1 MNKKLFYIPLWGI
14 LTLSSLS
21 SCRSEDGLSQQQQE
35 KDMRFSVFAPKN
47 GKTINYPD
55 GFAYLMKRYDRLQKT
70 NVSGINNKSVLN
82 NLSASTDNNT
92 VVPQANNEYVE
103 FNVRSQTFT
112 EENGDKWVV
121 FPKVKGN
128 MVVGL
133 VIATLTQGETY
144 VRYETYRDSNEWFK
158 KNVNSFQEALG
169 RFQKK
174 IISLSLS
181 ASINPMAG
189 SNCTKTSTGYDN
201 CEIEGVTVGGGKPK
215 TGGSGGG
222 GGDDPE
228 PPEGGTCLPHEDC
241 DTALP
246 GGTGQ
251 DTTYELLDPCSKARL
266 NLSSYVVKQAAQ
278 DLQDKINDLN
288 RTDPN
293 EEVRIINKD
302 GSTKTIHGGQDH
314 VVFSPDIYTKGSV
327 HDHSS
332 SGYAMFPPHDIAT
345 LMNTARVQNY
355 PPDPYNSR
363 DKSEDAFVGIA
374 TPKFNYFMFFRGTK
388 DDIPPMWKEG
398 EVNKFQEE
406 FGSDIDRMRYLDNIK
421 ITDEILLD
429 KFFEY
434 LDKMGLS
441 GKVDLIKQEG
451 GQNYPIT
458 KSNNGTITQNDPCK

>member
-35 KDMRFSVFAPKN
+35 KDMRFAVFVPKN

-92 VVPQANNEYVE
+92 VVSRANNEYVE

-128 MVVGL
+128 IVVGL
-133 VIATLTQGETY
+133 VVATLTQGETY
-144 VRYETYRDSNEWFK
+144 VRYETYRASNEWFK
-158 KNVNSFQEALG
+158 KNINSFQEALE

-251 DTTYELLDPCSKARL
+251 GTTYEPLDPCGKARL
-266 NLSSYVVKQAAQ
+266 NLSSYVVNKAVQ
-278 DLQDKINDLN
+278 DLQNKINDPN

-293 EEVRIINKD
+293 EEIHVINKD
-302 GSTKTIHGGQDH
+302 GSTKVVHGEQNQ

-327 HDHSS
+327 HDHDAN
-332 SGYAMFPPHDIAT
+332 GWPMFPPHDIET
-345 LMNTARVQNY
+345 LINTARVQNY
-355 PPDPYNSR
+355 PADPYSSR
-363 DKSEDAFVGIA
+363 DKTEDGFLGIV
-374 TPKFNYFMFFRGTK
+374 TPKFNYFMFFNGTK
-388 DDIPPMWKEG
+388 DDIPPIWKAG
-398 EVNKFQEE
+398 EVDTFQEE
-406 FGSDIDRMRYLDNIK
+406 FGADIDRMRYLDNIK
-421 ITDEILLD
+421 ITDEILLE

-441 GKVDLIKQEG
+441 GKIDLIKQEG

-458 KSNNGTITQNDPCK
+458 KNNNGTITKNDPCQ